1 MDLGGAR
8 RRAPAFR
15 APREELFMAIRDSLA
30 LSQEQ
35 RALQESVRTFLAEK
49 ISPGE
54 LHLALDSQAGYSPEL
69 HARLISELGLAGLTI
84 PEEFG
89 GLGLSQA
96 EACVVHTELGRALY
110 PGPLLPS
117 GLAAAA
123 LLAATNSEAGEHW
136 LPLIANGSV
145 IATVAA
151 ADEAGHWTPGSDSL
165 QAEHAID
172 GWRLSGRRWYA
183 IAAHVAD
190 IIIVPAITP
199 SGTAMFLVKPASA
212 GFTVSRQLSL
222 DLTRRISVA
231 TLESTPALLLS
242 EYQAAAASLARAE
255 QELLLANATEAAGG
269 IAWCLDATI
278 AYAQDRDQAESPSS
292 FQTVANSVVDMIANL
307 RDVSASAR
315 YAAVAT
321 ADAVD
326 DAPQAARTAALRAA
340 ESYRNATEATVQLL
354 GGIESPR
361 LQDAYLHYR
370 RAWSTQQ
377 LLGGPLA
384 DRAAD

>member
-1 MDLGGAR
+1 
-8 RRAPAFR
+8 
-15 APREELFMAIRDSLA
+15 MAIRDSLA
-30 LSQEQ
+30 LSQDQ
-35 RALQESVRTFLAEK
+35 RALQERVRVFLAEK
-49 ISPGE
+49 VSPGE
-54 LHLALDSQAGYSPEL
+54 LHIALDTQPGYVPDL
-69 HARLISELGLAGLTI
+69 HARLTSELSLAGLTV

-110 PGPLLPS
+110 PGPLLPTCL
-117 GLAAAA
+117 GAAA
-123 LLAATNSEAGEHW
+123 LLTATNNEAGEHW
-136 LPLIANGSV
+136 LPLMANGSV

-151 ADEAGHWTPGSDSL
+151 ANEAGHWTQGPDSV

-190 IIIVPAITP
+190 IVLLPATTP
-199 SGTAMFLVKPASA
+199 SGTAMFLVKPGAA

-222 DLTRRISVA
+222 DMTRRISV
-231 TLESTPALLLS
+231 TTVESTPALLLS
-242 EYQAAAASLARAE
+242 EYEAAAASLARAE
-255 QELLLANATEAAGG
+255 QELLLANAAEAAGG

-278 AYAQDRDQAESPSS
+278 AYAQDREHAERPGS
-292 FQTVANSVVDMIANL
+292 FQAVANSVVDMIADL
-307 RDVSASAR
+307 RDVSALTR

-321 ADAVD
+321 ADSVD
-326 DAPQAARTAALRAA
+326 DAPAAARTAAVRAA
-340 ESYRNATEATVQLL
+340 ESYRNAAESTIQLL
-354 GGIESPR
+354 GGIGSPR
-361 LQDAYLHYR
+361 EQDAYLHYR

-384 DRAAD
+384 DHAPDQQ

>member
-1 MDLGGAR
+1 
-8 RRAPAFR
+8 
-15 APREELFMAIRDSLA
+15 MAIRDSLD

-49 ISPGE
+49 VSPGE
-54 LHLALDSQAGYSPEL
+54 LHLALDSQPGYGPEL

-96 EACVVHTELGRALY
+96 EAGVVHTELGRALY
-110 PGPLLPS
+110 PGPLLP
-117 GLAAAA
+117 GA
-123 LLAATNSEAGEHW
+123 LAATALLTATNNEAGEHW

-145 IATVAA
+145 NATMAA
-151 ADEAGHWTPGSDSL
+151 ANEAGLWTPGPDSI

-172 GWRLSGRRWYA
+172 GWRLTGRRWYA

-190 IIIVPAITP
+190 IVIVPAITP
-199 SGTAMFLVKPASA
+199 AGSAMFLVKPGSA

-222 DLTRRISVA
+222 DLTRRISVT

-242 EYQAAAASLARAE
+242 EYQAATASLARAE

-278 AYAQDRDQAESPSS
+278 AYAQDREQAENPAGS
-292 FQTVANSVVDMIANL
+292 FQAVANSVVDMIADL
-307 RDVSASAR
+307 RNVSASTR

-326 DAPQAARTAALRAA
+326 DAPEAARTAALRAA

-354 GGIESPR
+354 GGLGSPR
-361 LQDAYLHYR
+361 EQDAYLHYR

-384 DRAAD
+384 DRAADQQ